1 MKTLTRTLLVACT
14 LAVPALSFAQGV
26 QGPLTRAEVRADLIR
41 VEQAGFHPGPGDD
54 ANYPQDIQ
62 AAEAKI
68 AAQDAQTTAMNQTST
83 TTSQPAVSA
92 PMTRQMASMHY
103 RIDDVRSPF
112 YYGA

>member
-14 LAVPALSFAQGV
+14 LAVPALSFAQGT
-26 QGPLTRAEVRADLIR
+26 QGPVTRAEVQADLLR

-68 AAQDAQTTAMNQTST
+68 AAQDAMHVAAAQTPAPQPSTQTK
-83 TTSQPAVSA
+83 
-92 PMTRQMASMHY
+92 MMASMHY
-103 RIDDVRSPF
+103 RIDDARSPF

>member
-41 VEQAGFHPGPGDD
+41 VEKAGFHPGVGED

-62 AAEAKI
+62 AAEAMI
-68 AAQDAQTTAMNQTST
+68 AAEDAARTTSMNQTP
-83 TTSQPAVSA
+83 SQPAMAA

-103 RIDDVRSPF
+103 RIDNVRSPF